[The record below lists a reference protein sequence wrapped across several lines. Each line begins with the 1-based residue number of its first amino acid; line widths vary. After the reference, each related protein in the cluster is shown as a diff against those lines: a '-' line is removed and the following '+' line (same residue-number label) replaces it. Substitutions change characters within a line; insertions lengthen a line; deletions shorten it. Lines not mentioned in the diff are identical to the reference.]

1 MGGEVSMMT
10 PSLVRSENKPAFVNA
25 RTTNVT
31 FEPSVTLLKVLL
43 ALVFKFALVND
54 LSSVV

>member
-1 MGGEVSMMT
+1 MSMMT